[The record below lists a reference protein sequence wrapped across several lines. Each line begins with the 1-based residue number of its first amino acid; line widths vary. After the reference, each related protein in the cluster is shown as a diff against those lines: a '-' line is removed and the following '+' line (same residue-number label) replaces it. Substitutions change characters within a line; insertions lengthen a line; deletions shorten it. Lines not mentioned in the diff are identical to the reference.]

1 MDAQAW
7 DRRAQVCRNPLTV
20 DAGIIIVQDMVNHKS
35 QPLDRLFSALSDATR
50 RAIVA
55 RLARDDGLSVSE
67 LAAPFEIKL
76 PAVMKHLDILE
87 EVGLIRRAKQGRTVT
102 VELSPRPLRI
112 AVDWIQRCERVWE
125 FRLDRVARMA
135 EEKERESRER
145 NE

>member
-1 MDAQAW
+1 
-7 DRRAQVCRNPLTV
+7 
-20 DAGIIIVQDMVNHKS
+20 MVNDS
-35 QPLDRLFSALSDATR
+35 TARLNRLFSALCDPTR

-87 EVGLIRRAKQGRTVT
+87 DVGLIRRAKQGRTVT
-102 VELSPRPLRI
+102 VELSPRPLRT
-112 AVDWIQRCERVWE
+112 AVDWLQRCERVWE
-125 FRLDRVARMA
+125 LRLDRLARFA
-135 EEKERESRER
+135 EKKERDSQER

>member
-1 MDAQAW
+1 
-7 DRRAQVCRNPLTV
+7 
-20 DAGIIIVQDMVNHKS
+20 MVNDS
-35 QPLDRLFSALSDATR
+35 TERLDRLFSALGDPTR

-55 RLARDDGLSVSE
+55 RLARDNGLSVSE

-87 EVGLIRRAKQGRTVT
+87 DVGLIRRAKQGRTVT
-102 VELSPRPLRI
+102 VELSPRPLRT

-125 FRLDRVARMA
+125 LRLDRLARFA
-135 EEKERESRER
+135 EKKERESQER

>member
-1 MDAQAW
+1 
-7 DRRAQVCRNPLTV
+7 LT
-20 DAGIIIVQDMVNHKS
+20 GGTWIIIVQEMVNHKS
-35 QPLDRLFSALSDATR
+35 ESLDRLFSALGDPTR

-55 RLARDDGLSVSE
+55 RLARDEGLSVSE

-112 AVDWIQRCERVWE
+112 AGDWIQRCERVWE
-125 FRLDRVARMA
+125 LRLDRIARFA
-135 EEKERESRER
+135 ERKERESREP

>member
-1 MDAQAW
+1 
-7 DRRAQVCRNPLTV
+7 
-20 DAGIIIVQDMVNHKS
+20 MVNDS
-35 QPLDRLFSALSDATR
+35 TARLDRLFSALGDPTR

-87 EVGLIRRAKQGRTVT
+87 DVGLIRRAKQGRTVT
-102 VELSPRPLRI
+102 VELSPRPLKT

-125 FRLDRVARMA
+125 LRLDRLARFA
-135 EEKERESRER
+135 EKKERDSQER